1 MTPTEQ
7 WIFGLALV
15 YSVPSFI
22 SGIGI
27 TLLAVRWRDIRRA
40 VAMTPRFLSPK
51 MTLEQRDFVAA
62 SLTPADEVH
71 R

>member
-7 WIFGLALV
+7 WILGLALV

-22 SGIGI
+22 SGIGM
-27 TLLAVRWRDIRRA
+27 TLLVVRWRDIRRA
-40 VAMTPRFLSPK
+40 VAMTPRFLSPEL
-51 MTLEQRDFVAA
+51 TLEQHDFIPA
-62 SLTPADEVH
+62 SLAPADEVH

>member
-1 MTPTEQ
+1 MTPTEK
-7 WIFGLALV
+7 WIFCLALV
-15 YSVPSFI
+15 YSVPSFF

-27 TLLAVRWRDIRRA
+27 TLLVVRWRDIRRA
-40 VAMTPRFLSPK
+40 VAMTSRFLSPEL
-51 MTLEQRDFVAA
+51 TLEQRDFVSA

>member
-22 SGIGI
+22 SGIGM
-27 TLLAVRWRDIRRA
+27 TLLVVRWRDIRRA
-40 VAMTPRFLSPK
+40 LTPRFLSLDLTP
-51 MTLEQRDFVAA
+51 EQHDFVPA
-62 SLTPADEVH
+62 SLAPADEVH

>member
-1 MTPTEQ
+1 MTPTEK
-7 WIFGLALV
+7 WILGLALV
-15 YSVPSFI
+15 YSVPSFF

-27 TLLAVRWRDIRRA
+27 TLLVVRWRDIRRA
-40 VAMTPRFLSPK
+40 VAMTPPFLSPEL
-51 MTLEQRDFVAA
+51 TFEQPDFVPT

>member
-7 WIFGLALV
+7 WIFELALV

-27 TLLAVRWRDIRRA
+27 TLLVVHWRDIRRA
-40 VAMTPRFLSPK
+40 VAMTPRFLSPER
-51 MTLEQRDFVAA
+51 MLEERDFA
-62 SLTPADEVH
+62 STRLTPADEVH